1 MYIYTTKFTTK
12 TSLYERRRERFLPSL
27 YRCGFT
33 MYERMQCKIVMHEMN
48 ELGIDDLFVG
58 MEVVP
63 KVKLGYCSP
72 FQLEKNN

>member
-1 MYIYTTKFTTK
+1 
-12 TSLYERRRERFLPSL
+12 
-27 YRCGFT
+27 